1 MNPFVRLGVSADAD
15 EAQIKRAYAK
25 LLRITRPDDDPTG
38 FQQLND
44 AYQRCLARAR
54 QRALAT
60 AEVGLDTHD
69 QQDRDDDGD
78 DADAQGGDAWT
89 AAEAFEFEPI
99 APEPRVQ
106 APDFDHQPRI
116 VAPPDPSPRPVAIPP
131 APDPFT
137 RPAAGAG
144 AHAATHPNPLLAD
157 LYALA
162 TATAVQ
168 AEPAFDLAGFLDELS
183 HAAQTKPPEALQR
196 WLDHHPELYSLT
208 QQQAVARELVAHLS
222 YAPSLY
228 IAQLDMVL
236 RFFGLDTVGEGVP
249 STQMRIDELRARA
262 KARGGDFREI
272 KFQRDP
278 RPGERGDHPTS
289 IPWGAIGFFLAM
301 LVLSIAMTMR
311 TAYGG

>member
-1 MNPFVRLGVSADAD
+1 MNPFVRLGLSADAD
-15 EAQIKRAYAK
+15 EAQIKRAYAR
-25 LLRITRPDDDPTG
+25 LLRITRPDDDPAG

-54 QRALAT
+54 QRAVAT
-60 AEVGLDTHD
+60 AEVVFDAP
-69 QQDRDDDGD
+69 DRRGHED
-78 DADAQGGDAWT
+78 DARADDAWT
-89 AAEAFEFEPI
+89 AADAFEFKPI
-99 APEPRVQ
+99 AIEPRVQ
-106 APDFDHQPRI
+106 APEVGREPRI
-116 VAPPDPSPRPVAIPP
+116 VAPPDPFARPNA
-131 APDPFT
+131 
-137 RPAAGAG
+137 AAGAS
-144 AHAATHPNPLLAD
+144 AHTATHPNPLLAD

-162 TATAVQ
+162 TATAVH

-228 IAQLDMVL
+228 IAQLDIVL
-236 RFFGLDTVGEGVP
+236 RFFGLDTVGEGVS

-272 KFQRDP
+272 KFQHDP
-278 RPGERGDHPTS
+278 RPSERGDHPIS

>member
-1 MNPFVRLGVSADAD
+1 MNPFVRLGLSADAD
-15 EAQIKRAYAK
+15 EAQIKRAYAR
-25 LLRITRPDDDPTG
+25 LLRITRPDDDPAG

-54 QRALAT
+54 QRAAAT
-60 AEVGLDTHD
+60 AEVGFDAR
-69 QQDRDDDGD
+69 DRRGHED
-78 DADAQGGDAWT
+78 DARADDAWT
-89 AAEAFEFEPI
+89 AADAFEFKPI
-99 APEPRVQ
+99 AIEPRVQ
-106 APDFDHQPRI
+106 APEVGREPRI
-116 VAPPDPSPRPVAIPP
+116 IAPPDPFARPNA
-131 APDPFT
+131 
-137 RPAAGAG
+137 AAGAS
-144 AHAATHPNPLLAD
+144 AHTATHPNPLLAD

-162 TATAVQ
+162 TATAVH

-228 IAQLDMVL
+228 IAQLDIVL
-236 RFFGLDTVGEGVP
+236 RFFGLDTVGEGVS

-272 KFQRDP
+272 KFQHDP
-278 RPGERGDHPTS
+278 RPSERGDHPIS

>member
-1 MNPFVRLGVSADAD
+1 MNPFVRLGLSADAD
-15 EAQIKRAYAK
+15 EAQIKRAYAR
-25 LLRITRPDDDPTG
+25 LLRITRPDDDPAG

-54 QRALAT
+54 QRAVAT
-60 AEVGLDTHD
+60 AEVGFDAHD
-69 QQDRDDDGD
+69 LRGHED
-78 DADAQGGDAWT
+78 DARGDDAWT
-89 AAEAFEFEPI
+89 AADAFEFKPI
-99 APEPRVQ
+99 AIEPRAQ
-106 APDFDHQPRI
+106 APEVGREPRI
-116 VAPPDPSPRPVAIPP
+116 VAPPDPFARPNA
-131 APDPFT
+131 
-137 RPAAGAG
+137 AAGAS
-144 AHAATHPNPLLAD
+144 AHTATHPNPLLAD

-162 TATAVQ
+162 TATAVH

-228 IAQLDMVL
+228 IAQLDIVL
-236 RFFGLDTVGEGVP
+236 RFFGLDTVGEGVA

-272 KFQRDP
+272 KFQHDP
-278 RPGERGDHPTS
+278 RPSERGDHPIS

>member
-1 MNPFVRLGVSADAD
+1 MNPFVRLGLSADAD
-15 EAQIKRAYAK
+15 EAQIKRAYAR
-25 LLRITRPDDDPTG
+25 LLRITRPDDDPAG

-54 QRALAT
+54 QRAVAT
-60 AEVGLDTHD
+60 AEVGFDAHD
-69 QQDRDDDGD
+69 RRGHED
-78 DADAQGGDAWT
+78 DARADDAWT
-89 AAEAFEFEPI
+89 AADAFEFKPI
-99 APEPRVQ
+99 AIEPRVQ
-106 APDFDHQPRI
+106 APEVGREPRI
-116 VAPPDPSPRPVAIPP
+116 VAPPDPFARPNA
-131 APDPFT
+131 
-137 RPAAGAG
+137 AAGAS
-144 AHAATHPNPLLAD
+144 AHTATHPNPLLAD

-162 TATAVQ
+162 TAVH

-228 IAQLDMVL
+228 IAQLDIVL
-236 RFFGLDTVGEGVP
+236 RFFGLDTVGEGV
-249 STQMRIDELRARA
+249 SSMQMRIDELRARA
-262 KARGGDFREI
+262 KARGGDFRQI
-272 KFQRDP
+272 KFQHDP
-278 RPGERGDHPTS
+278 RPSERGDHPIS

>member
-1 MNPFVRLGVSADAD
+1 MNPFVRLGLSADAD
-15 EAQIKRAYAK
+15 EAQIKRAYAR
-25 LLRITRPDDDPTG
+25 LLRITRPDDDPAG

-54 QRALAT
+54 QRAVAT
-60 AEVGLDTHD
+60 AEVGFDAP
-69 QQDRDDDGD
+69 DRRGHED
-78 DADAQGGDAWT
+78 DARADDAWT
-89 AAEAFEFEPI
+89 AADAFEFKPI
-99 APEPRVQ
+99 AIEPRVQ
-106 APDFDHQPRI
+106 APEVGREPRI
-116 VAPPDPSPRPVAIPP
+116 VAPPDPFARPNA
-131 APDPFT
+131 
-137 RPAAGAG
+137 AAGAS
-144 AHAATHPNPLLAD
+144 AHTATHPNPLLAD

-162 TATAVQ
+162 TATAVH

-228 IAQLDMVL
+228 IAQLDIVL
-236 RFFGLDTVGEGVP
+236 RFFGLDTVGEGVA

-272 KFQRDP
+272 KFQHDP
-278 RPGERGDHPTS
+278 RPSERGDHPIS
-289 IPWGAIGFFLAM
+289 LPWGAIGFFLAM

>member
-1 MNPFVRLGVSADAD
+1 MNPFVRLGLSADAD
-15 EAQIKRAYAK
+15 EAQIKRAYAR
-25 LLRITRPDDDPTG
+25 LLRITRPDDDPAG

-54 QRALAT
+54 QRAVAT
-60 AEVGLDTHD
+60 AEVGFDAHD
-69 QQDRDDDGD
+69 RRGHED
-78 DADAQGGDAWT
+78 DARGNDAWT
-89 AAEAFEFEPI
+89 AADAFEFKPI
-99 APEPRVQ
+99 AIEPRVQ
-106 APDFDHQPRI
+106 APEVGREPRI
-116 VAPPDPSPRPVAIPP
+116 VAPPDPFARPNA
-131 APDPFT
+131 
-137 RPAAGAG
+137 AAGAG
-144 AHAATHPNPLLAD
+144 AHTATHPNPLLAD

-228 IAQLDMVL
+228 IAQLDIVL
-236 RFFGLDTVGEGVP
+236 RFFGLDTVGEGV
-249 STQMRIDELRARA
+249 SLTQMRIDELRARA

-272 KFQRDP
+272 KFQHDP
-278 RPGERGDHPTS
+278 RPSERGDHPIS

>member
-1 MNPFVRLGVSADAD
+1 MNPFVRLGLSADAD
-15 EAQIKRAYAK
+15 EAQIKRAYAR
-25 LLRITRPDDDPTG
+25 LLRITRPDDDPAG

-54 QRALAT
+54 QRAVAT
-60 AEVGLDTHD
+60 AEVGFDAHD
-69 QQDRDDDGD
+69 LRGHED
-78 DADAQGGDAWT
+78 DARADDAWT
-89 AAEAFEFEPI
+89 AADAFEFKPI
-99 APEPRVQ
+99 AIEPRVQ
-106 APDFDHQPRI
+106 APEVGREPRI
-116 VAPPDPSPRPVAIPP
+116 VAPPDPFARPNA
-131 APDPFT
+131 
-137 RPAAGAG
+137 AAGAS
-144 AHAATHPNPLLAD
+144 AHTATHPNPLLAD

-162 TATAVQ
+162 TATAVH
-168 AEPAFDLAGFLDELS
+168 AEPTFDLAGFLDELS
-183 HAAQTKPPEALQR
+183 HTAQTKPPEALQR

-228 IAQLDMVL
+228 IAQLDIVL
-236 RFFGLDTVGEGVP
+236 RFFGLDTVGEGV
-249 STQMRIDELRARA
+249 SSMQMRIDELRARA

-272 KFQRDP
+272 KFQHDP
-278 RPGERGDHPTS
+278 RPSERGDHPIS

>member
-1 MNPFVRLGVSADAD
+1 MNPFVRLGLSADAD
-15 EAQIKRAYAK
+15 EAQIKRAYAR
-25 LLRITRPDDDPTG
+25 LLRITRPDDDPAG

-54 QRALAT
+54 QRAVAT
-60 AEVGLDTHD
+60 AEVGFDAHD
-69 QQDRDDDGD
+69 RRGHED
-78 DADAQGGDAWT
+78 DARADDAWT
-89 AAEAFEFEPI
+89 AADAFEFKPI
-99 APEPRVQ
+99 EIEPRVQ
-106 APDFDHQPRI
+106 APEVGCEPRI
-116 VAPPDPSPRPVAIPP
+116 VAPPDPFARPNA
-131 APDPFT
+131 
-137 RPAAGAG
+137 AAGAS
-144 AHAATHPNPLLAD
+144 AHTATHPNPLLAD

-228 IAQLDMVL
+228 IAQLDIVL
-236 RFFGLDTVGEGVP
+236 RFFGLDTVGEGV
-249 STQMRIDELRARA
+249 SSMQMRIDELRARA

-272 KFQRDP
+272 KFQHDP
-278 RPGERGDHPTS
+278 RPSERGDHPIS

>member
-1 MNPFVRLGVSADAD
+1 MSPFVRLGLSADAD
-15 EAQIKRAYAK
+15 EAQIKRAYAR
-25 LLRITRPDDDPTG
+25 LLRITRPDDDPAG

-54 QRALAT
+54 QRAVAT
-60 AEVGLDTHD
+60 AEVGFDAP
-69 QQDRDDDGD
+69 DRRGHED
-78 DADAQGGDAWT
+78 DARGNDAWT
-89 AAEAFEFEPI
+89 AADAFEFKPI
-99 APEPRVQ
+99 AIEPRVQ
-106 APDFDHQPRI
+106 APEVGREPRI
-116 VAPPDPSPRPVAIPP
+116 VAPPDPFARPN
-131 APDPFT
+131 T
-137 RPAAGAG
+137 AADASA
-144 AHAATHPNPLLAD
+144 AHTATHPNPLLAD

-162 TATAVQ
+162 TATAVH

-183 HAAQTKPPEALQR
+183 HAAQTEPPEALQR

-228 IAQLDMVL
+228 IAQLDIVL
-236 RFFGLDTVGEGVP
+236 RFFGLDTVGEGVS

-272 KFQRDP
+272 KFQHDP
-278 RPGERGDHPTS
+278 RPSERGDHPIS
-289 IPWGAIGFFLAM
+289 LPWGAIGFFLAM

>member
-1 MNPFVRLGVSADAD
+1 MNPFVRLGLSADAD
-15 EAQIKRAYAK
+15 EAQIKRAYAR
-25 LLRITRPDDDPTG
+25 LLRITRPDDDPAG

-54 QRALAT
+54 QRAVAT
-60 AEVGLDTHD
+60 AEVGFDAHD
-69 QQDRDDDGD
+69 RRGHED
-78 DADAQGGDAWT
+78 DARADDAWT
-89 AAEAFEFEPI
+89 AADAFEFKPI
-99 APEPRVQ
+99 AIEPRVQ
-106 APDFDHQPRI
+106 APEVGREPRI

-131 APDPFT
+131 PPDPFA
-137 RPAAGAG
+137 RPAAGAS
-144 AHAATHPNPLLAD
+144 AHTATHPNPLLAD

-162 TATAVQ
+162 TATAVH

-228 IAQLDMVL
+228 IAQLDTVL
-236 RFFGLDTVGEGVP
+236 RFFGLDTVGEGVS

-272 KFQRDP
+272 KFQHDP
-278 RPGERGDHPTS
+278 RPSERGDHPIS